1 VRPPAPR
8 NLRRYAEKC
17 LALNSYLHRP
27 GDGRP
32 RPVLPACTLLW
43 AMLIVRIL
51 RESSFLAVEQM
62 VRSANCQTLGIQQ
75 SFGDDALAY
84 FTERLDPA
92 RTRQALTDTLH
103 RAKRNKAFQD
113 CRLIGLAIDGTT
125 AGHSAQ
131 PGCAHCRPQQDAK
144 KKVIGY
150 AHQMVTISVVGTGL
164 SLPFDAEPYGPG
176 DSEYAAGQRL
186 LRRARLQVGARF
198 ADYLVVDS
206 EYATAPFLHVTQQV
220 GIPVVARL
228 KDNLPELTQSVQR
241 RFASQPPTHT
251 YRDGQDRIE
260 IWDADDFAP
269 WEALHWDRVR
279 VMRYRQHKP
288 DGTLVQAEWLTDFAS
303 RRVGSL
309 SLYRICKSRW
319 EIENQAFNDAK
330 NRYGLEHICHHEP
343 NSILMGWLIT
353 FLAMMIERL
362 YRIRYLHRGTHP
374 RRSAAALCRLLW
386 LSLSRP
392 PLSNTS

>member
-1 VRPPAPR
+1 VKSPSPR

-17 LALNSYLHRP
+17 LGLQSYLHQP

-32 RPVLPACTLLW
+32 QPQLAACTLLW
-43 AMLIVRIL
+43 AMLILRIL

-62 VRSANCQTLGIQQ
+62 VRSASCQTLGLQQ
-75 SFGDDALAY
+75 SFGDDALGY
-84 FTERLDPA
+84 FTERLDA
-92 RTRQALTDTLH
+92 TRTRVALTDTLQ
-103 RAKRNKAFQD
+103 RAKRNQAFQN

-131 PGCAHCRPQQDAK
+131 QGCAHCRPQHNAK

-150 AHQMVTISVVGTGL
+150 SHQMVTISVVGTGL

-186 LRRARLQVGARF
+186 LRRAMRQVGARF
-198 ADYLVVDS
+198 ADYLVADG
-206 EYATAPFLHVTQQV
+206 EYATAPFLHVAQQV

-260 IWDADDFAP
+260 IWDADDCAP

-288 DGTLVQAEWLTDFAS
+288 DGTLVQAEWLTDLAS

-309 SLYRICKSRW
+309 SLYRLCKSRW

-330 NRYGLEHICHHEP
+330 NRYGLAHICHHEP
-343 NSILMGWLIT
+343 NSILVGWLIT

-362 YRIRYLHRGTHP
+362 YRTRYLHRGTHP
-374 RRSAAALCRLLW
+374 RRSAAELHRLLW

-392 PLSNTS
+392 PFANTS